1 MIFKMFGVENTEIA
15 LTILAIIIL
24 EESSLHK
31 QTILSKEFL
40 KGKNVD
46 ENFIEGCKDKLRKK
60 LQSWKRQSRDTK
72 KSN

>member
-1 MIFKMFGVENTEIA
+1 MIFKMLGVKNTEIA
-15 LTILAIIIL
+15 LTILTIFVL

-31 QTILSKEFL
+31 HTILSKEFL

-60 LQSWKRQSRDTK
+60 FE
-72 KSN
+72 N

>member
-60 LQSWKRQSRDTK
+60 LQSWKKAKQRY
-72 KSN
+72 